1 MKINANNISINYE
14 VQGSGPW
21 ITLIHGASNSLDVW
35 AQQVEVLAQCFSILT
50 YDIRG
55 HGQSDLGTE
64 PATAD
69 VLTKD
74 LRCLFEVLGI
84 STSIV
89 LGHSMGA
96 EIVIRFYLNYPNM
109 VDAMVLCNSTMGALL
124 SEQELMQYRKNRDN
138 DRNNNPDNSLDVDSK
153 ITRYFSP
160 GLAKHKPE
168 VIERYKDI
176 LYSNRNRRS
185 QQERMHRGGIGGD
198 LTNVPSCKLRQV
210 TCPTL
215 IISGLNDTLVRPSI
229 VEPAKKHFNNMRS
242 EIIPT
247 GHLSFWEHPEEFNRL
262 VLDFASDIS
271 KGI

>member
-1 MKINANNISINYE
+1 MKIEINRTSINYE

-21 ITLIHGASNSLDVW
+21 FTLIHGSGNNLDVW
-35 AQQVEVLAQCFSILT
+35 VQQVEALSMYFSVLT

-64 PATAD
+64 PVTAD
-69 VLTKD
+69 ILTED

-84 STSIV
+84 SSSIV

-96 EIVIRFYLNYPNM
+96 EIVIRLYLNYPNM
-109 VDAMVLCNSTMGALL
+109 VDAMVLCNSTMEALL
-124 SEQELMQYRKNRDN
+124 SEQEQIQYRKNRDN
-138 DRNNNPDNSLDVDSK
+138 ERNDNPDNSLVVDSK

-160 GLAKHKPE
+160 GLIQRKPE
-168 VIERYKDI
+168 VIERYKEI
-176 LYSNRNRRS
+176 LFSNRNLTSKR
-185 QQERMHRGGIGGD
+185 ERMQLGLRGD
-198 LTNVPSCKLRQV
+198 LINFQSCKLCEV

-215 IISGLNDTLVRPSI
+215 IISGLYDTFVRPSI
-229 VEPAKKHFNNMRS
+229 VEQAKKHFNNMRS

-262 VLDFASDIS
+262 VLDFASGIS